1 MTKAQNATQPPN
13 RDAVSEQQ
21 AAESGNEEKESP
33 TMISSITDQKDDEE
47 EAAKLVISNIDL
59 EKEFDNILSQP
70 PLDSLFFDPTT
81 IKEEKNE
88 EPSQT
93 QTETSSKK
101 GKQVIGDVSMND
113 SSTLSLDRS
122 FLNQLNLNEEP
133 SQTETC
139 SKKVEEVAGDVSKND
154 SSKWTFPF
162 DLNEKPSETETETE
176 TSTLPLDS
184 NKRKEGPETETSSA
198 ETPPKIRRVLD

>member
-33 TMISSITDQKDDEE
+33 TMISSTTDQKDDEE
-47 EAAKLVISNIDL
+47 EAAKLAISNIGL

-101 GKQVIGDVSMND
+101 GKQVIGDVSVND

-122 FLNQLNLNEEP
+122 FLNQLNLNEEL

-162 DLNEKPSETETETE
+162 DLNEKPSETETET
-176 TSTLPLDS
+176 STLPLDS
-184 NKRKEGPETETSSA
+184 NKRKEGPETEASSA